1 MIRTVLSRFD
11 RAVALGCRWTVIGC
25 FAGLF
30 LLMWLGILQR
40 VVPTIKLSGYDE
52 LIELLFVWMTFVG
65 SVALWRE
72 GSLYRVDAIE
82 RLLSGRARRAL
93 AVVVHLFM
101 LATVAMLALKGLDF
115 ALQSGETTPF
125 LQADKTYWYAAIPI
139 SGALMSLYSIAA
151 LWRTLC
157 GDVETAG
164 ESALLG

>member
-52 LIELLFVWMTFVG
+52 LIELLFVWMTFIG

-164 ESALLG
+164 ESAPLG